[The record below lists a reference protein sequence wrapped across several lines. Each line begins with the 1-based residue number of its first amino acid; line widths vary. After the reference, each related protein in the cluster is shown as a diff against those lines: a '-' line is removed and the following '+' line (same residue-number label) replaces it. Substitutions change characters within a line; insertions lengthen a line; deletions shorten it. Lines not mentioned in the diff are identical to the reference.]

1 MVLHCAATLTIS
13 PPAARPC
20 RLHHG
25 ACGALPHP
33 AAAPARALGLG
44 DLLRLVGG
52 GGDARADRAVC
63 RVRRRVRYE
72 EDEDEEDDEEWG
84 HNEDVA
90 RMERY
95 TEDARDQALLVKA
108 RVDDEVEVV
117 LIFKVPSQ
125 DGQMPRWRGG
135 CNAAVLP
142 PVTSFPAQ
150 AVVPVKMLSFCLL
163 LMRDRTVSQGFS
175 SSLSGGTAADPARSI
190 LPERAIIQSVDVVK
204 GPFDPNN
211 IEYLEKGVEWDDFK
225 SRLQ

>member
-1 MVLHCAATLTIS
+1 MVLHCAAAPTVS

-25 ACGALPHP
+25 ACGAAFSLPHL

-44 DLLRLVGG
+44 HLPRLLVGA
-52 GGDARADRAVC
+52 GDARADRAVF

-72 EDEDEEDDEEWG
+72 EDEDEDDEEWG

-117 LIFKVPSQ
+117 LVFKVPSP
-125 DGQMPRWRGG
+125 GWAMPWSHGG
-135 CNAAVLP
+135 SNAP
-142 PVTSFPAQ
+142 PPPGASFPSQ
-150 AVVPVKMLSFCLL
+150 AVVVVKML
-163 LMRDRTVSQGFS
+163 
-175 SSLSGGTAADPARSI
+175 
-190 LPERAIIQSVDVVK
+190 
-204 GPFDPNN
+204 
-211 IEYLEKGVEWDDFK
+211 
-225 SRLQ
+225 

>member
-1 MVLHCAATLTIS
+1 MVLHCAAAPTVS

-25 ACGALPHP
+25 ACGSAFSLPHL

-44 DLLRLVGG
+44 HLPRLLVGA
-52 GGDARADRAVC
+52 GDARADRAVF

-72 EDEDEEDDEEWG
+72 EDEDEDDEEWG

-117 LIFKVPSQ
+117 LVFK
-125 DGQMPRWRGG
+125 
-135 CNAAVLP
+135 
-142 PVTSFPAQ
+142 
-150 AVVPVKMLSFCLL
+150 
-163 LMRDRTVSQGFS
+163 GFS
-175 SSLSGGTAADPARSI
+175 SSLSGGTAADPSRSI

-225 SRLQ
+225 SRLP